1 MLTDAQTNGAD
12 IESRPLRFDHLLAAL
27 LLGSMA
33 LIAFV
38 NILGRYIFHYSLAF
52 TEEVTIHL
60 FVWLVVVGSGL
71 AFERGSQLGM
81 VTLFRIFPDTVKKT
95 VLCISAGLSAVL
107 FLIVDGLLI
116 HTIYQEIT
124 LFQATSAALGIPIW
138 IYYAGVVVL
147 SVFVFRG
154 IWRGARQSLAET
166 HEGAAN

>member
-1 MLTDAQTNGAD
+1 MANTRNTDD
-12 IESRPLRFDHLLAAL
+12 RIRLDHMLAAI

-33 LIAFV
+33 IIAFV

-81 VTLFRIFPDTVKKT
+81 VTLFRVFPGTVKKT
-95 VLCISAGLSAVL
+95 ILYISAGLSAAL
-107 FLIVDGLLI
+107 FLVVDGLLI
-116 HTIYQEIT
+116 RTIYQEIT
-124 LFQATSAALGIPIW
+124 LFHATSAALGIPIW

-147 SVFVFRG
+147 SGFVFRG
-154 IWRGARQSLAET
+154 IWRGMKASLGGEA
-166 HEGAAN
+166 HELH